1 MEFRELR
8 WYRFVYRCKKRL
20 RKMTPDDMDYDA
32 LKRLVETCHT
42 WEAVDAWVNTYNETY
57 FRILIQSLRDGVTDS
72 ECG

>member
-1 MEFRELR
+1 
-8 WYRFVYRCKKRL
+8 
-20 RKMTPDDMDYDA
+20 MTPDDMDYDA